1 MTKFFIDQHGCA
13 KNQTDGELIVGYL
26 VKEGFSY
33 TQDPDQADFIIVN
46 SCGFI
51 ASAKKESIDAVYSIK
66 NQYPNA
72 KIIMTGCLAQR
83 YAQMLYDSM
92 PELDGIFGNGDLSE
106 IVKFMHSLE
115 KEGRSVKLSKQ
126 EGVCGGERPLLFNF
140 PGSAYVK
147 VTEGCSNHC
156 SFCAIPLIRGE
167 LRSRP
172 VTEVIKEIKALVS
185 SGVYE
190 INLIGQ
196 DLAAYG
202 TEESYVCQLPEGSRG
217 LIGHSGLAQLL
228 AEISKLEGDFI
239 VRILYIH
246 PDHFNADILPV
257 MKKDKR
263 FLPYFDIPFQSGDD

>member
-126 EGVCGGERPLLFNF
+126 EGICGGERPLLFNF

-172 VTEVIKEIKALVS
+172 VTEV
-185 SGVYE
+185 
-190 INLIGQ
+190 
-196 DLAAYG
+196 
-202 TEESYVCQLPEGSRG
+202 
-217 LIGHSGLAQLL
+217 
-228 AEISKLEGDFI
+228 
-239 VRILYIH
+239 
-246 PDHFNADILPV
+246 
-257 MKKDKR
+257 
-263 FLPYFDIPFQSGDD
+263 